1 MCCNLKGTYLLSE
14 LAGQTDAVIKISL
27 FLRAMQGND
36 SFSENFEKRLL
47 LRFQNDRSGW
57 PALTFDKRPYSLEAE
72 LETGSLLCRMALWDC
87 FVRRIWPQFLAQLRY
102 RQ

>member
-27 FLRAMQGND
+27 FLRTMQGND

-57 PALTFDKRPYSLEAE
+57 PALTFDKRPYSLEHATDRVFVVSNGTMG
-72 LETGSLLCRMALWDC
+72 LFRKTNLDPISRATSL
-87 FVRRIWPQFLAQLRY
+87 
-102 RQ
+102 